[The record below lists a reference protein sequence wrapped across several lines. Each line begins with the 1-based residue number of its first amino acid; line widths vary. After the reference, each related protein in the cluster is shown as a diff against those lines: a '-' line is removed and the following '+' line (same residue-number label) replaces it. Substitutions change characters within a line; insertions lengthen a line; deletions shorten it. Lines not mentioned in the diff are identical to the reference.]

1 MASEQ
6 TTVLVLMLTA
16 AQIGVLHTLIGPDH
30 YLPFVA
36 LAKCRNWNLAKTLLI
51 TFFCGLAHTLSSVI
65 IGAVG
70 IIIGASA
77 GLLENIEGSRADIV
91 KWLLLGF
98 ALAYIVYG
106 IKRGLSSGYVHSHED
121 GTIHSHCG
129 LFGHSHSHKISN
141 DTNFWLMFLIFAF
154 GPCEALIPMVMEPAS
169 RMDWGGV
176 ISIFVVFSSA
186 TIFTMMAMVVIL
198 LLGVGKIHFPTQ
210 FFQRWGS
217 AITGV
222 VILICSIL
230 MFIGL

>member
-1 MASEQ
+1 MNSEESV
-6 TTVLVLMLTA
+6 VLVLMFTA

-36 LAKCRNWNLAKTLLI
+36 LAKCRNWSMLKTLLV
-51 TFFCGLAHTLSSVI
+51 TFVCGFAHTLSSVI

-70 IIIGASA
+70 IFIGASA
-77 GLLENIEGSRADIV
+77 GLLESIEGGRADIV

-98 ALAYIVYG
+98 ALAYLVYG
-106 IKRGLSSGYVHSHED
+106 IKRGIATEYVHSHED
-121 GTIHSHCG
+121 ETVHSHSG
-129 LFGHSHSHKISN
+129 LFGHSHSHNVTS

-169 RMDWGGV
+169 RMDWFGV
-176 ISIFVVFSSA
+176 VGIFVVFSSA
-186 TIFTMMAMVVIL
+186 TILTMLTMVAIL
-198 LLGVGKIHFPTQ
+198 FFGIGSFRFPTK

-217 AITGV
+217 AITGL

-230 MFIGL
+230 MFVGL